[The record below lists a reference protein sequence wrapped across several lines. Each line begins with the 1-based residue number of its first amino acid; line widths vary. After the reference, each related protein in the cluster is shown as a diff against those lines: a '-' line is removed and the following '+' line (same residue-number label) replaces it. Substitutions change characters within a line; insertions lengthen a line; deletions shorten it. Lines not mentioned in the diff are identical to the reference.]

1 LSLCLGSRLNP
12 ETANSIMDWQAL
24 LNSYAPLLL
33 SAFLLDLAA
42 GDPHWFPH
50 PVVLMGRLISRGES
64 FLWSGK
70 AWQDVVSGMALSLA
84 LIALAAG
91 ATWGLLYA
99 LTLLPPLIAFVLAAA
114 LASTTLAT
122 RGLLDAITHIETP
135 LRSGNLVKAR
145 ENLAHIVGRD
155 TSALNEDKVLRASLE
170 SLAENTSDGI
180 VAPLFYLF
188 LGGIPLA
195 MAYKAIN
202 TLDSMIGYRTE
213 RYFYFG
219 KFAARLDDVANFIP
233 ARLTALL
240 MVIATFLVRLNAGLA
255 LRVLRRDHANHLSPN
270 AGYPEAALAGAL
282 GIRLGGP
289 SVYFGKEVRKPTLG
303 DDFTPVKITMLK
315 EARCLCLVTAIL
327 SLVTFVLISTA
338 AR

>member
-1 LSLCLGSRLNP
+1 
-12 ETANSIMDWQAL
+12 MDWQAL
-24 LNSYAPLLL
+24 LNSSASLLL
-33 SAFLLDLAA
+33 SAFLLDLAV
-42 GDPHWFPH
+42 GDPRWFPH
-50 PVVLMGRLISRGES
+50 PVVLMGKFISRGEIL
-64 FLWSGK
+64 LWTGNV
-70 AWQDVVSGMALSLA
+70 WRDFICGMVLSLA
-84 LIALAAG
+84 LIALAVG
-91 ATWGLLYA
+91 ATWALLYS
-99 LTLLPPLIAFVLAAA
+99 LTFLPPLIAFVLAAGV
-114 LASTTLAT
+114 ASTTLAT
-122 RGLLDAITHIETP
+122 RGLLDAITRIETP
-135 LRSGNLVKAR
+135 LRSGNLVEAR
-145 ENLAHIVGRD
+145 EKLAHIVGRD

-180 VAPLFYLF
+180 IAPLFYLF

-195 MAYKAIN
+195 MAYKAVN

-213 RYFYFG
+213 RYLYFG
-219 KFAARLDDVANFIP
+219 RFAARLDDVANFIP

-240 MVIATFLVRLNAGLA
+240 MVIATFLLQLDAGLA

-289 SVYFGKEVRKPTLG
+289 SVYFGKEVWKPYLG

-315 EARCLCLVTAIL
+315 EARCLCLVTSIL

>member
-1 LSLCLGSRLNP
+1 
-12 ETANSIMDWQAL
+12 MDWQAF
-24 LNSYAPLLL
+24 LNASATLLL

-42 GDPHWFPH
+42 GDPRWLPH
-50 PVVLMGRLISRGES
+50 PVVLMGKLISRGES
-64 FLWSGK
+64 LLWTGK
-70 AWQDVVSGMALSLA
+70 AWRDFVSGMILSLA
-84 LIALAAG
+84 LIALAVG
-91 ATWGLLYA
+91 ATWALLYS
-99 LTLLPPLIAFVLAAA
+99 LTFLPPLIAFVLCAG

-122 RGLLDAITHIETP
+122 RGLLDAVIRIETP

-145 ENLAHIVGRD
+145 EKLAHIVARD

-195 MAYKAIN
+195 MAYKAVN
-202 TLDSMIGYRTE
+202 TLDSMVGYRTE

-289 SVYFGKEVRKPTLG
+289 SVYFGKEVWKPTMG
-303 DDFTPVKITMLK
+303 DDFTPVNIEMLK
-315 EARCLCLVTAIL
+315 EARSLCLVTAIL

-338 AR
+338 RL

>member
-1 LSLCLGSRLNP
+1 MN
-12 ETANSIMDWQAL
+12 WQAFL
-24 LNSYAPLLL
+24 DSSASLLL
-33 SAFLLDLAA
+33 SAFILDLAA
-42 GDPHWFPH
+42 GDPRWLPH
-50 PVVLMGRLISRGES
+50 PVVLMGKFISTGER
-64 FLWSGK
+64 FLWAGK
-70 AWQDVVSGMALSLA
+70 ARSDFISGTALA
-84 LIALAAG
+84 VTLIALAFG
-91 ATWGLLYA
+91 ATWRLLYGIA
-99 LTLLPPLIAFVLAAA
+99 FLPPLIAFPLTAG

-122 RGLLDAITHIETP
+122 RGLLDAVTRIETP
-135 LRSGNLVKAR
+135 LRSGNLVEAR

-180 VAPLFYLF
+180 IAPLFYLF

-240 MVIATFLVRLNAGLA
+240 MVVATFLVRLNAGLA

-289 SVYFGKEVRKPTLG
+289 SVYFGKEVWKPTMG
-303 DDFTPVKITMLK
+303 DDSIPVSIDMLK
-315 EARCLCLVTAIL
+315 EARSLCLVTAIL

-338 AR
+338 RL